1 MAADGIHINDVGNG
15 ALAQEIYMRLAFSE
29 PLKKRIDQITEGSM
43 SLSQMISFM
52 AVEEKQIEMRQK
64 LPKLGQAL
72 AQQQYV
78 MTPILAET
86 SNTSLAAQQQCSV
99 YLVK

>member
-1 MAADGIHINDVGNG
+1 
-15 ALAQEIYMRLAFSE
+15 
-29 PLKKRIDQITEGSM
+29 M

-52 AVEEKQIEMRQK
+52 AVEEKAIEMKQK

-86 SNTSLAAQQQCSV
+86 TNASLAAQQTCSV
-99 YLVK
+99 YLGQTTTNLIQTE